1 MKNLLQLSS
10 FFLFSFLLFLFS
22 STQSVAQSPVA
33 ITYTI
38 TGSLN
43 ANALSPQAIAAAP
56 KECVIDFNSNAA
68 SIRVVMESPN
78 GAVNYVDRVFPLQV
92 QAFADSTFVYGQPGA
107 WSIGLGKFANVN
119 EFRVRLLNPLAP
131 GQGPAVAQGSYP

>member
-1 MKNLLQLSS
+1 MKYFAQLSA
-10 FFLFSFLLFLFS
+10 FFLFTFALQLVPYASR
-22 STQSVAQSPVA
+22 AQSPVA
-33 ITYTI
+33 ITYNI

-78 GAVNYVDRVFPLQV
+78 GSVNYVDRVFPLQV
-92 QAFADSTFVYGQPGA
+92 QAFADSTFVYGEPGA
-107 WSIGLGKFANVN
+107 WSIGLGQFSNVN
-119 EFRVRLLNPLAP
+119 EFRVRLLNPLS
-131 GQGPAVAQGSYP
+131 PALSPAIAQGTYP

>member
-1 MKNLLQLSS
+1 MKTLTRLST
-10 FFLFSFLLFLFS
+10 FFLVSFCFSLFS
-22 STQSVAQSPVA
+22 TKSVAQSPVA
-33 ITYTI
+33 ITYNI
-38 TGSLN
+38 SGSLN

-78 GAVNYVDRVFPLQV
+78 GEVNYVDRVFPLQV

-107 WSIGLGKFANVN
+107 WSIGLGQFSNVN

-131 GQGPAVAQGSYP
+131 ALGPAVAQGSYP

>member
-1 MKNLLQLSS
+1 MKTLTKLSS
-10 FFLFSFLLFLFS
+10 FFLFSFFLFLFS
-22 STQSVAQSPVA
+22 STHSVAQSPVA
-33 ITYTI
+33 ITYNI

-43 ANALSPQAIAAAP
+43 ANALNPLAAAAAP
-56 KECVIDFNSNAA
+56 KECVIDFTSNAQ
-68 SIRVVMESPN
+68 SVRVIMESPN

-131 GQGPAVAQGSYP
+131 GQGGAVAQGTYP